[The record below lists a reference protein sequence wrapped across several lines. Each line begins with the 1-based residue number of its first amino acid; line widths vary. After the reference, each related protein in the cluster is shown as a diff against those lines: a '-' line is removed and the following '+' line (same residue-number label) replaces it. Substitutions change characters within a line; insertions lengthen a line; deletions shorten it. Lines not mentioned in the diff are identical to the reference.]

1 MFHDK
6 SAVER
11 GFNTNAELAVENQA
25 AMSLMALRMAH
36 DHMITKEM
44 GPHNIEINKEL
55 RRSIRKSRQRYD
67 EYLEEQSKRKR
78 VTENDLKR
86 KIVTDEIKDV
96 QKKKKRFLAS
106 TIEGLH
112 FQNTLA
118 IILRKAKDVGLI

>member
-1 MFHDK
+1 
-6 SAVER
+6 
-11 GFNTNAELAVENQA
+11 
-25 AMSLMALRMAH
+25 MSLMALRMAH

-55 RRSIRKSRQRYD
+55 RRSIRKSRQRSD

-96 QKKKKRFLAS
+96 QKKKRFLAS